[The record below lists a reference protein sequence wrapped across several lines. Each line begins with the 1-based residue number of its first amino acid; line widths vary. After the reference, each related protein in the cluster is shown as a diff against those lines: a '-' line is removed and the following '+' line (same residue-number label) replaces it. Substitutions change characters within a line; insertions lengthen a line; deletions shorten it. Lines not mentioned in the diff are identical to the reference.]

1 MAVIMTRKE
10 LERRYEE
17 YGLTDYQLKS
27 LDDLKAVH
35 SIDVTELKGYN
46 ELTDENRELFN
57 STVIRFFNSWGLD
70 NRKELKPKS
79 IHYVTEIEYE
89 KEISEDEAVSAGIEI
104 YVIDSRNGTKK
115 HRLHRYVFEKSIPFS
130 ECSKYVKN
138 YLRFELKGVW
148 FHITENGEWY

>member
-1 MAVIMTRKE
+1 MKRQE
-10 LERRYEE
+10 LERLERKYRKC
-17 YGLTDYQLKS
+17 GLPDYRLRNIG
-27 LDDLKAVH
+27 DLKAVH
-35 SIDVTELKGYN
+35 GVDVTELEGYSG
-46 ELTDENRELFN
+46 LTDENRELFN
-57 STVIRFFNSWGLD
+57 RTVVRFFNAWGLD

-89 KEISEDEAVSAGIEI
+89 KEINEDEAVDVGVEI
-104 YVIDSRNGTKK
+104 YVIDSKTSTKK

-130 ECSKYVKN
+130 ECRKYVKN